1 VFAAEFRW
9 EATDPEVGMARAI
22 WTGAIGFGLVS
33 IPVKLMSATQP
44 KDVRFHELAPSGARV
59 HHKRV
64 AGRGQRQHE
73 VEYDDIVK
81 GYEVEEGE
89 YVVVTP
95 KELEAIQPGRTR
107 TIEIEDFVE
116 LAEIDPIY
124 FEKTYYVVPEAD
136 RGAEKPYAILL
147 RALDRAQRVGIGR
160 FVFRTKQHLIAL
172 RPAEG
177 VLALETLFFSDEVR
191 APEDLGVK
199 IPRTS
204 AKEVDLAERLIEAQ
218 ATSWRPAAYKDTYRQ
233 RVLKLIRDKAKGK
246 EIVVDRG
253 REPAPVQ
260 DLMEALR
267 ASVDAANKGKAVV
280 DIQPRIRTKRASEGD
295 LEALSKG
302 QLLERAKRQDV
313 EGRSRMT
320 KDELIEALRKAS

>member
-1 VFAAEFRW
+1 V
-9 EATDPEVGMARAI
+9 ARAI

-33 IPVKLMSATQP
+33 IPVKLISATQP

-64 AGRGQRQHE
+64 AGRGQRE
-73 VEYDDIVK
+73 VEYEDIVK
-81 GYEVEEGE
+81 GYEVEEGQ

-95 KELEAIQPGRTR
+95 KELEAVQPGRTR

-124 FEKTYYVVPEAD
+124 YEKSYYVVPEGD

-177 VLALETLFFSDEVR
+177 VLALETLFYSDEVR
-191 APEDLGVK
+191 TPEDLGVK
-199 IPRTS
+199 VPRAS
-204 AKEVDLAERLIEAQ
+204 GKELDLAERLIDAQ
-218 ATSWRPAAYKDTYRQ
+218 TTSWRPTAYKDTYRQ
-233 RVLKLIRDKAKGK
+233 RVLKLIRDKAKGNDV
-246 EIVVDRG
+246 VVDRG
-253 REPAPVQ
+253 KEPAPVE
-260 DLMEALR
+260 DLMAALR
-267 ASVDAANKGKAVV
+267 ASVEAANEGKAVV
-280 DIQPRIRTKRASEGD
+280 DIQPRIRSKRAGKDD
-295 LEALSKG
+295 LEGLSKR
-302 QLLERAKRQDV
+302 QLLDRAKREDV
-313 EGRSRMT
+313 EGRSTMT
-320 KDELIEALRKAS
+320 KGELIDALRTAS